1 MTRSRRQPRRAGV
14 AHVPRTARLGEL
26 LREIIGDELG
36 RIDDERLELTT
47 VTSVDV
53 DADLNRAV
61 VFFDSLSG
69 EAGDARVL
77 EAFGQHRVRLQGA
90 IGRQMRARKTPVLL
104 FRPDEV
110 IRSAE
115 RIDRILRDLP
125 HDERPDEVREV
136 DEAEELDDVDGG
148 GEVEE
153 ADDRSS

>member
-1 MTRSRRQPRRAGV
+1 
-14 AHVPRTARLGEL
+14 VPRTARLGEL

-53 DADLNRAV
+53 DADLNRAIV
-61 VFFDSLSG
+61 YFDSLSG
-69 EAGDARVL
+69 EAGDPSVL
-77 EAFGQHRVRLQGA
+77 EAFGQHRIRLQGA
-90 IGRQMRARKTPVLL
+90 IGRQMRARKTPILM

-115 RIDRILRDLP
+115 RIDRILRELP
-125 HDERPDEVREV
+125 QDER
-136 DEAEELDDVDGG
+136 AEEGLDHEDLDDEGG
-148 GEVEE
+148 GERKGDGATSPEE